1 VEKVEKVEKVDS
13 IEEIKPNPHFC
24 SVIMTK
30 FGFVHV
36 EPDAD
41 GLYKGLVMPKP
52 QADYLFYTSFSAL
65 VGSLYGFYKK
75 KNINSL
81 GVFLIFVTSINYWRN
96 PVHGWRRNIDI
107 ITSILGLSINI
118 ITSHDHPRCLKLN
131 LMLFISLLFYPLGFY
146 FQHKS
151 IHLSAFSHSLIHII
165 GNLVCISYY
174 SDPLLEKVEQ
184 NNELLGDSL

>member
-1 VEKVEKVEKVDS
+1 MEKVEKVDS

-75 KNINSL
+75 K
-81 GVFLIFVTSINYWRN
+81 
-96 PVHGWRRNIDI
+96 
-107 ITSILGLSINI
+107 ILTL
-118 ITSHDHPRCLKLN
+118 
-131 LMLFISLLFYPLGFY
+131 
-146 FQHKS
+146 
-151 IHLSAFSHSLIHII
+151 
-165 GNLVCISYY
+165 
-174 SDPLLEKVEQ
+174 
-184 NNELLGDSL
+184 

>member
-1 VEKVEKVEKVDS
+1 MEKVDS
-13 IEEIKPNPHFC
+13 IEEIKQNPHFC

-30 FGFVHV
+30 FGFIHV
-36 EPDAD
+36 ELDTD
-41 GLYKGLVMPKP
+41 GLYNGLVMPKP
-52 QADYLFYTSFSAL
+52 QADYLFYTSFSSL

-75 KNINSL
+75 QYINSL

-107 ITSILGLSINI
+107 IMCILGLSINI
-118 ITSHDHPRCLKLN
+118 ISSLGHPKCLKLN

-174 SDPLLEKVEQ
+174 SDYDIPLFLKVEQ
-184 NNELLGDSL
+184 NNQLLEDSL